1 MKKINGTL
9 VILTRNEIKG
19 LNEIFDKIP
28 RDIIPEIICVDG
40 KSIDGSIEFLKKKG
54 INVITQEKMGRGEA
68 FRIACKHAKY
78 ENLVFFSPD
87 GNENPADITKLF
99 FWLEKGYDMVIAS
112 RFMKGSRADDSKEF
126 IPIRSI
132 GNRTFTTIINIL
144 WRGKL
149 YDSINGFRGIKK
161 SKFNLINPDAEGFGI
176 EFQVSMRALK
186 LKFKIKE
193 IPTIEGDRIGGQST
207 SYTFSTGIYFIKLI
221 IKELFCRKKFLNKG
235 KIIG

>member
-19 LNEIFDKIP
+19 LNKIFDKIP
-28 RDIIPEIICVDG
+28 RDALSEVICIDG
-40 KSIDGSIEFLKKKG
+40 KSTDGSIEFLKKKG
-54 INVITQEKMGRGEA
+54 IKVITQEKMGRGEA
-68 FRIACKHAKY
+68 FRIVCKHARY

-112 RFMKGSRADDSKEF
+112 RFMKSSRADDSNEF

-176 EFQVSMRALK
+176 EFQISMRALK
-186 LKFKIKE
+186 LRFKIKE

-207 SYTFSTGIYFIKLI
+207 SYTFPTGVYFIKLI